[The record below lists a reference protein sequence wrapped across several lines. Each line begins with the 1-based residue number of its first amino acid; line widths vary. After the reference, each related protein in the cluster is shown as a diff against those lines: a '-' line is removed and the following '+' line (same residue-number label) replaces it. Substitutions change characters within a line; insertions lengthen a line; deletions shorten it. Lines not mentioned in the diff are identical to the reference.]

1 MKNLIFIPLFLL
13 NPYVFAQFTEIKAS
27 NSAIVPFSQSSSFY
41 HIYDCSRLSITEAY
55 QTSYIGVLGIINSLK
70 IATNNGPACFIVN
83 ENQSANH
90 VAVNYTKLG
99 FNAPFVKTKL
109 YTGTTST
116 GAGANANSTIYHGL
130 DASKILDVKLQVDLG
145 PAGMVGEEYT
155 FTTGYQTS
163 IEVAYATITVLNS
176 ISNSINIRNKPFTIF
191 ITYEQ

>member
-1 MKNLIFIPLFLL
+1 MKNLFFIPLFLL

-27 NSAIVPFSQSSSFY
+27 NSAIVPFSQSEHFN
-41 HIYDCSRLSITEAY
+41 HIYDCSRMSLTYALGQAY
-55 QTSYIGVLGIINSLK
+55 IYATGTINSLK
-70 IATNNGPACFIVN
+70 IATNNGPASFIIN
-83 ENQSANH
+83 ENGSGNH

-99 FNAPFVKTKL
+99 FNAPLVKTKL

-116 GAGANANSTIYHGL
+116 GTGANANSTIYHGL

-145 PAGMVGEEYT
+145 PAGVVGEEYT

-176 ISNSINIRNKPFTIF
+176 ISNSINIRNKPFTIY